1 VNRLLWLAAGSLAL
15 ATAAPPSSTA
25 RLAKEIA
32 DRVVASRP
40 EGPIAIAVHSSS
52 PALSEGFS
60 TLLAAALAQAKM
72 GPVVLS
78 RDTDAVQAAR
88 ASGAR
93 SLVRLELRLDSGQL
107 VAQGDLLGTW
117 VNFWSGRAST
127 RPPHPAALLRAS
139 VDADAEALALAAAT
153 GTPTNRV
160 GVAGE
165 HEFRRTALAT
175 LSLRTA
181 ALGAGDLDGDGRD
194 EIVALTDEE
203 LVVFSPEGRVLA
215 KRDLRSLASSAVPC
229 REPFGSVVVLPRLHR
244 VAYFSC
250 RLGKGELLEQSPDGT
265 LRTVEMLDQAPI
277 AVSGE
282 TPLWAKPLPG
292 QNTFG
297 PGIGPKGQA
306 PFTLRDTF
314 STLSMTSASP
324 AQFLVVF
331 PGGSGALARGS
342 LSDPDA
348 LHLTELGA
356 GSGLVDFDG
365 RGNPALVTSS
375 PQYNPMPDQ
384 IRVLQLAGTPAL
396 EWSDPVSQGGVFQIV
411 GADLEGNKRQSAVVG
426 VWMPDGNSE
435 IQVIRRRSRQSS
447 AWEK

>member
-1 VNRLLWLAAGSLAL
+1 MNRLLWLAAGSLAW
-15 ATAAPPSSTA
+15 ATSPPPSSTA
-25 RLAKEIA
+25 RLVKEIA
-32 DRVVASRP
+32 ERVVASRP

-60 TLLAAALAQAKM
+60 TLLAAALAQARM

-88 ASGAR
+88 ATGAH
-93 SLVRLELRLDSGQL
+93 SLVRLELRVESGKL

-117 VNFWSGRAST
+117 VNFWSGRAPT
-127 RPPHPAALLRAS
+127 RPPHPAALLRGS
-139 VDADAEALALAAAT
+139 VEADAETLALAAASA
-153 GTPTNRV
+153 TPANSV
-160 GVAGE
+160 AVAGE
-165 HEFRRTALAT
+165 HEFRRARLAT
-175 LSLRTA
+175 LPLRTA

-215 KRDLRSLASSAVPC
+215 KRDLRSLASSTIPC
-229 REPFGSVVVLPRLHR
+229 REPFGSVVVLPHLHR

-250 RLGKGELLEQSPDGT
+250 RLGKGELLEQSADGT

-282 TPLWAKPLPG
+282 TPLWAKPLAG
-292 QNTFG
+292 QNTFA
-297 PGIGPKGQA
+297 PMVGPKGQA
-306 PFTLRDTF
+306 PVALRDSF
-314 STLSMTSASP
+314 SSLSTSSASP
-324 AQFLVVF
+324 AQYLVVF

-342 LSDPDA
+342 LSDPNA

-375 PQYNPMPDQ
+375 PQYDPMPDQ
-384 IRVLQLAGTPAL
+384 IRVLQLASAPAL
-396 EWSDPVSQGGVFQIV
+396 EWSDPVTQGGVLQIV
-411 GADLEGNKRQSAVVG
+411 GADLEGNRRQSAVVG
-426 VWMPDGNSE
+426 IWMPDGNSE
-435 IQVIRRRSRQSS
+435 IQVIRRRSRQ
-447 AWEK
+447 

>member
-1 VNRLLWLAAGSLAL
+1 VNRLLWLAAGSLAWGV
-15 ATAAPPSSTA
+15 TSAPTSSTA

-32 DRVVASRP
+32 DRVVASRA
-40 EGPIAIAVHSSS
+40 EGPVAIAVHSSS

-60 TLLAAALAQAKM
+60 TLLAAALAQARM

-88 ASGAR
+88 ATGAH
-93 SLVRLELRLDSGQL
+93 SLVRLDLRVESGKL

-117 VNFWSGRAST
+117 VNFWSGRAPT

-139 VDADAEALALAAAT
+139 VEADAEALAAASAT
-153 GTPTNRV
+153 PANSV
-160 GVAGE
+160 AAAGE
-165 HEFRRTALAT
+165 HEFRRARLAT
-175 LSLRTA
+175 LPLRTA

-215 KRDLRSLASSAVPC
+215 KRDLRSLASSAIPC

-250 RLGKGELLEQSPDGT
+250 RLAKGELLEQSADGT
-265 LRTVEMLDQAPI
+265 LRTVEMLNEAPI

-282 TPLWAKPLPG
+282 TPLWAKPLAG

-297 PGIGPKGQA
+297 PVVGPKGQA
-306 PFTLRDTF
+306 PVTLRDSF
-314 STLSMTSASP
+314 STLSTISASP
-324 AQFLVVF
+324 AQYLVVF

-342 LSDPDA
+342 LADPDA

-365 RGNPALVTSS
+365 RGNPSLVTSS
-375 PQYNPMPDQ
+375 PQYDPMPDQ
-384 IRVLQLAGTPAL
+384 IRVFQLASAPAL
-396 EWSDPVSQGGVFQIV
+396 EWTDPVSQGGVLQIV

-435 IQVIRRRSRQSS
+435 IQVIRRRSRQ
-447 AWEK
+447 